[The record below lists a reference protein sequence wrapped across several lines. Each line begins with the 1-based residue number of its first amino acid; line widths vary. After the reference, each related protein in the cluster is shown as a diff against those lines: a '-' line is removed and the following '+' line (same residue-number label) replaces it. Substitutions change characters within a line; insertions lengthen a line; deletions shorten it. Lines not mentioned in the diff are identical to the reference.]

1 MSMAEASYLAVARF
15 ARPHG
20 LKGEA
25 IVFVLTK
32 RAEAVLV
39 PGQALTPLDAAGR
52 PAGASLMVERARPY
66 HRRWLLKFEGIDE
79 RTPLESWPQLT
90 LGVPDQGDPTDDG
103 TGPLRDHEVPG
114 ASVLA
119 HGRVIGTVRQVL
131 EVPGGPLLVVD
142 GDGREYLIPY
152 RPPILV
158 ETVRE
163 RREIVVDPPP
173 GLLEL

>member
-1 MSMAEASYLAVARF
+1 MTTAEAGYLAVARF

-25 IVFVLTK
+25 IVFVLTGP
-32 RAEAVLV
+32 AEEILV
-39 PGQALTPLDAAGR
+39 PGQVLTPLDGVGR
-52 PAGASLMVERARPY
+52 PAGAPLTVERARPY

-79 RTPLESWPQLT
+79 RTPLESWPQVT
-90 LGVPDQGDPTDDG
+90 LGVPARERPADGG

-114 ASVLA
+114 ASVVA
-119 HGRVIGTVRQVL
+119 HGRVIGTARQVL
-131 EVPGGPLLVVD
+131 DVRGAPLLVVD

-158 ETVRE
+158 ETARE